1 MFWGRRKTKDTLKN
15 RLQVVLQY
23 DRAGLPPG
31 REEMLRNELMAVI
44 QKYFPGAKSQP
55 NLNVERR
62 GENVILTADIPLD

>member
-31 REEMLRNELMAVI
+31 RPPPLP
-44 QKYFPGAKSQP
+44 PG
-55 NLNVERR
+55 
-62 GENVILTADIPLD
+62 GGFD

>member
-23 DRAGLPPG
+23 D
-31 REEMLRNELMAVI
+31 EEMLRSELMAVI